1 MSCYDKRSVLRRSFR
16 PLLFVGFPEGY
27 QIFYAPQPICDAS
40 GHCRRHAQCTMNLDE
55 VVSEICEGNRSR
67 VILQLA
73 RESITQARVA
83 PTIRSQCP
91 VLPFDIAGADVFR
104 VWVPAYD
111 FHVATDAAGRR
122 VTPRIFIRGCAVDF
136 LQLAVHYPRFLL
148 IEGFGHSEYDAANA
162 YHADCVNKSD
172 EQRC

>member
-1 MSCYDKRSVLRRSFR
+1 
-16 PLLFVGFPEGY
+16 
-27 QIFYAPQPICDAS
+27 
-40 GHCRRHAQCTMNLDE
+40 MNLDE
-55 VVSEICEGNRSR
+55 VVIEISQRDSSR

-73 RESITQARVA
+73 RESVTQAGVA
-83 PTIRSQCP
+83 SAISAQCP
-91 VLPFDIAGADVFR
+91 ILPFNVAGAHVF
-104 VWVPAYD
+104 WIGVPA
-111 FHVATDAAGRR
+111 HNLHITADAASGRI
-122 VTPRIFIRGCAVDF
+122 TPRFFIRWCAVDF